1 MKQAATCMIKKIVK
15 NLLENRLFSFT
26 LQRDFRSLKYFQE
39 TEIPSY
45 SSPGKHWKVAQEKIP
60 EKNLPLFSMN
70 RRLTIERPDHKFNT
84 YLSEQEHSGNPQNRV
99 VKIYVYKSMH
109 WISFCEMIWYFW
121 LEIFKAVSSSRPW
134 KFFFTPEEI
143 FESLSW
149 VPARLWKFFQK
160 KSMKVSVESSLCP
173 ALKVLS
179 EKGLLTTCHPLRLA
193 SPARECFQT

>member
-1 MKQAATCMIKKIVK
+1 MITSVVALLVK

-84 YLSEQEHSGNPQNRV
+84 YLTLVTPKTGWLKYMCINQCIEYRFVNWFDIFARRFSKPSLLRGLE
-99 VKIYVYKSMH
+99 
-109 WISFCEMIWYFW
+109 SFSLTLALAF
-121 LEIFKAVSSSRPW
+121 LEIM
-134 KFFFTPEEI
+134 KFITLKPRKMWQKLI
-143 FESLSW
+143 F
-149 VPARLWKFFQK
+149 
-160 KSMKVSVESSLCP
+160 
-173 ALKVLS
+173 
-179 EKGLLTTCHPLRLA
+179 
-193 SPARECFQT
+193 